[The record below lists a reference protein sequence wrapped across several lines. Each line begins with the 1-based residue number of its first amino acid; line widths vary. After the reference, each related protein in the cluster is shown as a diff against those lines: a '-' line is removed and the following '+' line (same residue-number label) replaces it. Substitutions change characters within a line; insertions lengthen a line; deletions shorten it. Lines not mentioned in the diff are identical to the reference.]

1 MDESRRSNDM
11 ILKVPFFITRLLL
24 VAALA
29 LFLPDF
35 ELEARA
41 EEPVKGAT
49 IHGMAGIPHA
59 SSAAETNP

>member
-1 MDESRRSNDM
+1 MT
-11 ILKVPFFITRLLL
+11 LKVPFFITGALL

-49 IHGMAGIPHA
+49 IHGVAGAPHA
-59 SSAAETNP
+59 PSAPGSKP